1 MIAKRALGAGRG
13 GAYLGVRDEADVV
26 PAEDDLVEA
35 VHGGG
40 GDARRGGRG
49 AASASAAAGF
59 VHRHWGG
66 GAAARR
72 REKGVLGFSEPPAL
86 QRQTASL
93 WKEGKG
99 TR

>member
-40 GDARRGGRG
+40 GDARRGGGG

-66 GAAARR
+66 GAPARR